1 MALDINDGYKK
12 IEKKISSTQ
21 KYKQT
26 EKDIQD
32 LKKKNGESLEI
43 VKKDLSKQ
51 LSNAKKEVDRFKDIV
66 SKEKKSQLDKLLDM
80 TKILSNGNGNGG
92 GSKTTKYLK
101 RTFVSAIKKL
111 TPQLKDI
118 VNGLSVKAIGCSEDQ
133 EYTPNT
139 SVYIKVSSID
149 LFGLLK
155 EDPTT
160 PVGKITYEKKSLV
173 YNTFPFSMNKELYNR
188 IQNINQPY
196 SVSAGNNYLGKSTQ
210 NLFDITYVE
219 SYVNPLGQTI
229 VGEFYKVDLK
239 NRQSNKV
246 TELLE
251 DYYSTIDFV
260 DFNNVF
266 AQLMNQLTGAISI
279 SKGYGNSKLIDLS
292 KALLI
297 IKRIGGLCFDSNKEI
312 DVAGTSKIS
321 QVDNT
326 NDGFFE
332 FDEIDLRIIDQK
344 ISDIKNGVIEFEEC
358 QTVKLPVN
366 SDSII
371 EAVSTL
377 NYIDGG
383 NNNNQ
388 INAAADITNVVTDNF
403 FPLKIDIDLSFL
415 KDFPIALI
423 NTILSPKV
431 ILPLMV
437 IAKSLGKTFVDLI
450 GSYMDFIKK
459 LSQFFIEFVSK
470 VISLFV
476 KIIFDIIKKDIINLI
491 SSIKQDIANEKKKKY
506 YTMILSLTSL
516 LVQIGNII
524 KDVREC
530 KSVIDKIISLL
541 SNIQI
546 TTGSLPLP
554 LLLASKL
561 RKGYSKTGAFLK
573 VLSEFEEL
581 GLPTG
586 PMPDG
591 SPNLMLAAIKGIIN
605 GIDDEFTENGRTDV
619 GIPPLSIT
627 PLFQTIPN
635 KAYGVIV

>member
-1 MALDINDGYKK
+1 MALDINDGYKS
-12 IEKKISSTQ
+12 IQKKISSTQ
-21 KYKQT
+21 KYKQVD
-26 EKDIQD
+26 KDIQD

-43 VKKDLSKQ
+43 VNKDISKQ
-51 LSNAKKEVDRFKDIV
+51 LSTAKKEVDKFEKSIRD
-66 SKEKKSQLDKLLDM
+66 KKSQLDELLNL
-80 TKILSNGNGNGG
+80 TKILSNDNGKGG
-92 GSKTTKYLK
+92 GSKTAKYLK
-101 RTFVSAIKKL
+101 KTFVSAIKEL
-111 TPQLKDI
+111 TPKLKGI
-118 VNGLSVKAIGCSEDQ
+118 LNELGVKAIGCSEDQ

-139 SVYIKVSSID
+139 SIYIKVSSID
-149 LFGLLK
+149 LFGQLK
-155 EDPTT
+155 DDPTS
-160 PVGKITYEKKSLV
+160 PVGKITYEKRNVV
-173 YNTFPFSMNKELYNR
+173 YNSFPFSMNKELYNR

-219 SYVNPLGQTI
+219 SYVNSSGQTVI
-229 VGEFYKVDLK
+229 GQFYKIDLK

-246 TELLE
+246 TEFLE
-251 DYYSTIDFV
+251 DYYDTIDVV
-260 DFNNVF
+260 DFKNIF
-266 AQLMNQLTGAISI
+266 AQLLDQLTGAISI
-279 SKGYGNSKLIDLS
+279 SKGYGNFKLIDLS

-297 IKRIGGLCFDSNKEI
+297 LKRIGGLCFDSNKEI

-321 QVDNT
+321 QLDNV

-332 FDEIDLRIIDQK
+332 FDEIDLRIIEQR
-344 ISDIKNGVIEFEEC
+344 ISDIKNGVVEFEEC
-358 QTVKLPVN
+358 ETVKLPVN
-366 SDSII
+366 SDTII
-371 EAVSTL
+371 DAISTL
-377 NYIDGG
+377 NYIDGE

-388 INAAADITNVVTDNF
+388 INAAVDLTNVVTDNF

-415 KDFPIALI
+415 REFPKALI
-423 NTILSPKV
+423 NAILSPKV
-431 ILPLMV
+431 ILPLLV
-437 IAKSLGKTFVDLI
+437 IAKSLGKTFADLI
-450 GSYMDFIKK
+450 GSYMDFIVK

-470 VISLFV
+470 VIGLFIT
-476 KIIFDIIKKDIINLI
+476 IIFNIIKKDIINLI
-491 SSIKQDIANEKKKKY
+491 TSIKLGIESEKKKKY
-506 YTMILSLTSL
+506 YTMILSLTSI

-530 KSVIDKIISLL
+530 KSVIDKITSLL
-541 SNIQI
+541 SNIQK
-546 TTGSLPLP
+546 TTESVPLP
-554 LLLASKL
+554 LLLASRL

-573 VLSEFEEL
+573 VLTEFEEL

-635 KAYGVIV
+635 KAYGIIV

>member
-1 MALDINDGYKK
+1 MALDINDGYKT
-12 IEKKISSTQ
+12 IQKKISSTQ
-21 KYKQT
+21 KYKQVD
-26 EKDIQD
+26 KDIQD
-32 LKKKNGESLEI
+32 LKKKSGDSLEI
-43 VKKDLSKQ
+43 VSKDVSKQ
-51 LSNAKKEVDRFKDIV
+51 LSGVKTEVDKFGKSIRDT
-66 SKEKKSQLDKLLDM
+66 KSQLDKLFDI
-80 TKILSNGNGNGG
+80 TKLLSNDNGRGG

-101 RTFVSAIKKL
+101 KTFVSAIKEL
-111 TPQLKDI
+111 TPKLKGI
-118 VNGLSVKAIGCSEDQ
+118 INELGVKAIGCSEDQ

-149 LFGLLK
+149 LFNQLK
-155 EDPTT
+155 DDPTSNI
-160 PVGKITYEKKSLV
+160 GKITYEKKNVV
-173 YNTFPFSMNKELYNR
+173 YNSFPFSMNKELYNR

-219 SYVNPLGQTI
+219 SYVNSSGQTVI
-229 VGEFYKVDLK
+229 GQFYKIDFK

-251 DYYSTIDFV
+251 DYYDTIDIV
-260 DFNNVF
+260 DFKNIF
-266 AQLMNQLTGAISI
+266 AQLLDQLTGAISI
-279 SKGYGNSKLIDLS
+279 NKGYGKSKLIDLS

-297 IKRIGGLCFDSNKEI
+297 LKRIGGLCFDSNKEI
-312 DVAGTSKIS
+312 DVAGTSKVS
-321 QVDNT
+321 QLDNV

-332 FDEIDLRIIDQK
+332 FDEIDLRIIDQR
-344 ISDIKNGVIEFEEC
+344 ISDIKNGVVEFEEC
-358 QTVKLPVN
+358 ETVKLPVN
-366 SDSII
+366 PDSII
-371 EAVSTL
+371 DSISTL
-377 NYIDGG
+377 NYIDGE

-388 INAAADITNVVTDNF
+388 INDAVNLTNVVTDNF

-415 KDFPIALI
+415 KEFPKALV
-423 NTILSPKV
+423 NAILSPKV
-431 ILPLMV
+431 ILPLMA
-437 IAKSLGKTFVDLI
+437 IAKSLGKTFADLI
-450 GSYMDFIKK
+450 GSYMDFIVK

-470 VISLFV
+470 VIGLFV
-476 KIIFDIIKKDIINLI
+476 KIIFNIIKKDIINLI
-491 SSIKQDIANEKKKKY
+491 TSIKLGIESEKKKKY
-506 YTMILSLTSL
+506 YTMILSLTSV

-541 SNIQI
+541 SDIQK
-546 TTGSLPLP
+546 TTESVPLP
-554 LLLASKL
+554 LLLASRL

-635 KAYGVIV
+635 KAYGIIV